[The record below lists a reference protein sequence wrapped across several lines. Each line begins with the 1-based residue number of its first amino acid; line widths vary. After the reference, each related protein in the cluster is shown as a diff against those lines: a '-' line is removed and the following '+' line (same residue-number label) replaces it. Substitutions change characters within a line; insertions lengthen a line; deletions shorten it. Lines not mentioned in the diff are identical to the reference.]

1 MSDIFRHLSTEL
13 VQTAIGL
20 HGRGWLLGTSGNL
33 SAVVTADPLHMAIT
47 RSGIDKGELT
57 AADILLID
65 DQSRSVPPTSGKPSD
80 ESSLHVAIVECRG
93 AGAVLHTHSV
103 WSTLLSDLH
112 HPERGLAI
120 EGFEMLK
127 GLSGV
132 KTHLHREWIPIIEN
146 SQDMPEL
153 AQKVKET
160 LAEFPACHAL
170 VLHRHG
176 LYTWGRD
183 LKEAKRHVEIL
194 EFLFEVLGRTRTL
207 R

>member
-20 HGRGWLLGTSGNL
+20 HRRGWLLGTSGNL
-33 SAVVTADPLHMAIT
+33 SAVVTADPLRMAIT

-57 AADILLID
+57 ASDILLID

-80 ESSLHVAIVECRG
+80 ESSLHVAIVGFRG
-93 AGAVLHTHSV
+93 A
-103 WSTLLSDLH
+103 
-112 HPERGLAI
+112 GLAI

-127 GLSGV
+127 GLNGV

-183 LKEAKRHVEIL
+183 LREAKRHVEIL
-194 EFLFEVLGRTRTL
+194 EFLFEVLGRARTL
-207 R
+207 S